1 MSMAFDSS
9 PKAMLHKR
17 IDELSFEEATK
28 LLVQIQKPI
37 EAIDEAVVCLRRSV
51 TEALEL
57 SMRADRALREANI
70 LTVGVLVQ
78 LAKDQL
84 MKKKILG
91 RKSIKD
97 MEEQLREMYGLF
109 FGTKLSAELQKE
121 FPLPEAFQTT

>member
-1 MSMAFDSS
+1 
-9 PKAMLHKR
+9 MLHKR